1 MWDDTMLIVNT
12 DHGFMLG
19 EHLWWAKGVM
29 PLYNEMARTP
39 LFIWDPRSGVKG
51 ERRQSLVQ
59 NIDLAPT
66 LLDYFQ
72 TDIPKDMQG
81 SALRD
86 VIKRINL

>member
-1 MWDDTMLIVNT
+1 MDEYEMWDDTMLIVNT

-59 NIDLAPT
+59 NIESGPQRFWIISKPI
-66 LLDYFQ
+66 FQ
-72 TDIPKDMQG
+72 RICR
-81 SALRD
+81 ALH
-86 VIKRINL
+86 